1 MNSLESEKI
10 QNMLFGHIN
19 TAILVNTCAV
29 TAEAERQSGQTVR
42 KLARENPD
50 VPIFITGCA
59 ATRNPS
65 LFSNIPHTF
74 VVANRDKLRLQAYMD
89 AMASAPCHI
98 ENPKIAV
105 FKNSDPKLSKQF
117 VQVQN
122 GCNHKCAYCITRAL
136 RGPAESFEYASIVAD
151 ARAAVANGFNEI
163 VLTGVDIASY
173 ARRDADGVILI
184 SDLCR
189 RLLDDV
195 PQIRRLRLSS
205 MDPASPEILKIIDLM
220 HQEPRMMP
228 HMHLSMQSGSD
239 SVLRAMRRRHTAA
252 DIRNLVA
259 RANGITFSWDI
270 ICGFPGETPELF
282 AETMKLVQETRPIR
296 IHAFPFSPRPGTEA
310 ADMPNQIER
319 TESKRRVK
327 IIADAVDAIRIEFM
341 QSQIGKKVQILAE
354 ENNIARDPHDI
365 AVKILGAPIAPRT
378 ICDVEI
384 TGYNADGLIG
394 TYNH

>member
-1 MNSLESEKI
+1 
-10 QNMLFGHIN
+10 
-19 TAILVNTCAV
+19 
-29 TAEAERQSGQTVR
+29 
-42 KLARENPD
+42 
-50 VPIFITGCA
+50 
-59 ATRNPS
+59 
-65 LFSNIPHTF
+65 
-74 VVANRDKLRLQAYMD
+74 
-89 AMASAPCHI
+89 
-98 ENPKIAV
+98 
-105 FKNSDPKLSKQF
+105 
-117 VQVQN
+117 
-122 GCNHKCAYCITRAL
+122 
-136 RGPAESFEYASIVAD
+136 
-151 ARAAVANGFNEI
+151 
-163 VLTGVDIASY
+163 
-173 ARRDADGVILI
+173 
-184 SDLCR
+184 
-189 RLLDDV
+189 
-195 PQIRRLRLSS
+195 
-205 MDPASPEILKIIDLM
+205 M